1 MTIIRA
7 DKQAVHEKEGG
18 DQGVKEMEER
28 REGEGEK
35 KSNLIF
41 WSSIHMKAT
50 RFGGRS
56 LSMNDI

>member
-1 MTIIRA
+1 MSAGDEISNRRHGWFIMTIIRA

-35 KSNLIF
+35 KSN
-41 WSSIHMKAT
+41 
-50 RFGGRS
+50 
-56 LSMNDI
+56 